1 MRIMLGFFFKKN
13 FYDGWDNVLFIFVP
27 NLILDVFFLIGGGLF
42 YLGTKVNGTAGI
54 IIWGCTV
61 LLLITAG
68 SILSLA
74 WAESA
79 AKIADYES
87 AEIKPFF
94 TSLKTCIKDGI
105 LYGIVLF
112 AVLII
117 SAAGIIFY
125 FRPVSG
131 ATLPFI
137 GLMAGSVFFW
147 IMLTII
153 SALFWYPSLRAIM
166 HNPFK
171 KSIKKC
177 FIILFD
183 NIGSCVVLGIY
194 NFFLLIISIVMV
206 GLAPGLGGIGLS
218 RVNFLR
224 ILLKKYDYLEIA
236 EKEAAGKKPV
246 FRNKIPWQELLKEDI
261 EITGS
266 RSIKSFFMP
275 WKE

>member
-61 LLLITAG
+61 LLVITAG

-112 AVLII
+112 AVLLV

-206 GLAPGLGGIGLS
+206 GFAPGLGGIGLS

>member
-61 LLLITAG
+61 LLVITAG

-194 NFFLLIISIVMV
+194 NIFLLIISIVMV

-266 RSIKSFFMP
+266 RSIKSFFIP

>member
-61 LLLITAG
+61 LLVITAG

-105 LYGIVLF
+105 LYGIVIF

>member
-1 MRIMLGFFFKKN
+1 
-13 FYDGWDNVLFIFVP
+13 
-27 NLILDVFFLIGGGLF
+27 
-42 YLGTKVNGTAGI
+42 
-54 IIWGCTV
+54 
-61 LLLITAG
+61 
-68 SILSLA
+68 
-74 WAESA
+74 
-79 AKIADYES
+79 
-87 AEIKPFF
+87 
-94 TSLKTCIKDGI
+94 
-105 LYGIVLF
+105 
-112 AVLII
+112 
-117 SAAGIIFY
+117 
-125 FRPVSG
+125 
-131 ATLPFI
+131 
-137 GLMAGSVFFW
+137 
-147 IMLTII
+147 
-153 SALFWYPSLRAIM
+153 M

-194 NFFLLIISIVMV
+194 NFFLLIISIIMV

>member
-61 LLLITAG
+61 LLVITAG

-112 AVLII
+112 AVLLV

-266 RSIKSFFMP
+266 RSLKSFFMP

>member
-61 LLLITAG
+61 LLVITAG

-112 AVLII
+112 AVLIV

-194 NFFLLIISIVMV
+194 NIFLLIISIVMV

>member
-61 LLLITAG
+61 LLVITAG

-153 SALFWYPSLRAIM
+153 SALFWYPSLRAMM

-194 NFFLLIISIVMV
+194 NIFLLIISIVMV

>member
-61 LLLITAG
+61 LLVITAG

-194 NFFLLIISIVMV
+194 NIFLLIISIVMV

-224 ILLKKYDYLEIA
+224 ILLKKHDYLEIA

>member
-27 NLILDVFFLIGGGLF
+27 NLILDLFFLIGGGLF

-61 LLLITAG
+61 LLVITAG

>member
-1 MRIMLGFFFKKN
+1 MLGFFFKKN

-61 LLLITAG
+61 LLVITAG

-112 AVLII
+112 AVLLV

-137 GLMAGSVFFW
+137 GLMA
-147 IMLTII
+147 
-153 SALFWYPSLRAIM
+153 
-166 HNPFK
+166 
-171 KSIKKC
+171 
-177 FIILFD
+177 
-183 NIGSCVVLGIY
+183 
-194 NFFLLIISIVMV
+194 
-206 GLAPGLGGIGLS
+206 
-218 RVNFLR
+218 
-224 ILLKKYDYLEIA
+224 
-236 EKEAAGKKPV
+236 
-246 FRNKIPWQELLKEDI
+246 
-261 EITGS
+261 
-266 RSIKSFFMP
+266 
-275 WKE
+275 

>member
-27 NLILDVFFLIGGGLF
+27 NLILDVFFLIWGGLF

-61 LLLITAG
+61 LLVITAG

-194 NFFLLIISIVMV
+194 NIFLLIISIVMV

>member
-61 LLLITAG
+61 LLVITAG

-87 AEIKPFF
+87 EEIKPFF

-194 NFFLLIISIVMV
+194 NIFLLIISIVMV

>member
-61 LLLITAG
+61 LLVITAG

-112 AVLII
+112 AVLLV

-183 NIGSCVVLGIY
+183 NIGSSVVLGIY

>member
-61 LLLITAG
+61 LLVITAG

-112 AVLII
+112 AVLLV

>member
-61 LLLITAG
+61 LLVITAG

-79 AKIADYES
+79 AKIADYEA

>member
-61 LLLITAG
+61 LLVITAG

-112 AVLII
+112 AVLLV

-194 NFFLLIISIVMV
+194 NFFLRIISIVMV

>member
-27 NLILDVFFLIGGGLF
+27 NLILDVFFLNGGGLF

-61 LLLITAG
+61 LLVITAG

-112 AVLII
+112 AVLLV

>member
-61 LLLITAG
+61 LLVITAG

-79 AKIADYES
+79 AKIADYEA
-87 AEIKPFF
+87 AERKAFF

-112 AVLII
+112 AVLLV

>member
-61 LLLITAG
+61 LLVITAG

-112 AVLII
+112 AVLLV

-206 GLAPGLGGIGLS
+206 GFAPGLGGIGLS

-236 EKEAAGKKPV
+236 EKEAAGKKTV

>member
-1 MRIMLGFFFKKN
+1 MLIMLGFFFKKN

-27 NLILDVFFLIGGGLF
+27 NLILDLFFLIGGGLF

-61 LLLITAG
+61 LLVITAG

-112 AVLII
+112 AVLLV

-194 NFFLLIISIVMV
+194 NFFLLIISIIMV

>member
-61 LLLITAG
+61 LLVITTG

-94 TSLKTCIKDGI
+94 ISLKTCIKDGI

-194 NFFLLIISIVMV
+194 NIFLLIISIIMV

-246 FRNKIPWQELLKEDI
+246 FRNKIPWQKLLKEDI

>member
-61 LLLITAG
+61 LLVITAG

>member
-1 MRIMLGFFFKKN
+1 MLGFFFKKN

-27 NLILDVFFLIGGGLF
+27 NLILDLFFLIGGGLF

-61 LLLITAG
+61 LLVITAG

-112 AVLII
+112 AVLLV

-194 NFFLLIISIVMV
+194 NFFLLIISIIMV
-206 GLAPGLGGIGLS
+206 GLAPGLGGMGLS

>member
-61 LLLITAG
+61 LLVITAG

-105 LYGIVLF
+105 LYGIVFF

>member
-61 LLLITAG
+61 LLVITAG

-112 AVLII
+112 AVLLV
-117 SAAGIIFY
+117 SATGIIFY

-194 NFFLLIISIVMV
+194 NFFLLIISIIMV

>member
-1 MRIMLGFFFKKN
+1 MLGFFFKKN

-61 LLLITAG
+61 LLVITAG

-166 HNPFK
+166 RNPFK

-194 NFFLLIISIVMV
+194 NIFLLIISIVMV

>member
-61 LLLITAG
+61 LLVITAG
-68 SILSLA
+68 TILSLA

-112 AVLII
+112 AVLLV

>member
-1 MRIMLGFFFKKN
+1 MLGFFFKKN

-61 LLLITAG
+61 LLVITAG

-112 AVLII
+112 AVLLV

>member
-54 IIWGCTV
+54 IIWVCTV
-61 LLLITAG
+61 LLVITAG

-112 AVLII
+112 AVLLV

>member
-61 LLLITAG
+61 LLVIIAG

-112 AVLII
+112 AVLLV

>member
-61 LLLITAG
+61 LLVITAG

-112 AVLII
+112 AVLLV

-137 GLMAGSVFFW
+137 GHMAGSVFFW

>member
-61 LLLITAG
+61 LLVITAG

-246 FRNKIPWQELLKEDI
+246 FRIKIPWQELLKEDI

>member
-61 LLLITAG
+61 LLVITAG

-112 AVLII
+112 AVLLV

-153 SALFWYPSLRAIM
+153 TALF
-166 HNPFK
+166 
-171 KSIKKC
+171 
-177 FIILFD
+177 
-183 NIGSCVVLGIY
+183 
-194 NFFLLIISIVMV
+194 
-206 GLAPGLGGIGLS
+206 
-218 RVNFLR
+218 
-224 ILLKKYDYLEIA
+224 
-236 EKEAAGKKPV
+236 
-246 FRNKIPWQELLKEDI
+246 
-261 EITGS
+261 
-266 RSIKSFFMP
+266 
-275 WKE
+275 

>member
-61 LLLITAG
+61 LLVITAG

-112 AVLII
+112 AVLLV

-125 FRPVSG
+125 CRPVSG

>member
-61 LLLITAG
+61 LLVITAG

-194 NFFLLIISIVMV
+194 NFFLLIISIIMV

>member
-27 NLILDVFFLIGGGLF
+27 NLILDLFFLIGGGLF

-61 LLLITAG
+61 LLVITAG

-112 AVLII
+112 AVLLV